1 MKVCIKVLF
10 SFILGVVTTF
20 FKMYGEIIGLVCF
33 AIIFDIISGIIG
45 SKAAGMK
52 ISSKKAN
59 KGFWKKVS
67 LLLAL
72 AFGMFLDIFIPF
84 ALKYVDVVIPYNMPF
99 GLIFGCYIVFNES
112 ISICENIYKVNPT
125 ILPKWVNNM
134 LLDGAKA
141 INKGNEKGENKCQ

>member
-33 AIIFDIISGIIG
+33 AIIFDIISGIVG
-45 SKAAGMK
+45 SKAAGTK

-72 AFGMFLDIFIPF
+72 AFGMFLDIFIP
-84 ALKYVDVVIPYNMPF
+84 LSLNYVNVLVPYNMPF
-99 GLIFGCYIVFNES
+99 GLVFGCYIVLNES
-112 ISICENIYKVNPT
+112 ISICENIYKVNPA

-134 LLDGAKA
+134 LLDSVKA
-141 INKGNEKGENKCQ
+141 INKDDEREGK